1 MPGKHKE
8 STIAFR
14 PSSWQRALIEERATM
29 SGLPKKDFITR
40 SCIYANIIVVGK
52 KEVVQTIIDEL
63 QETQITLREVAGQLQ
78 SGSFSLSME
87 GYQQLK
93 EDFLAMV
100 VTMVDIL
107 DGAAYLFD
115 KKPDNNRKGREQRL
129 EDCRKALLS

>member
-8 STIAFR
+8 LTISFR
-14 PSSWQRALIEERATM
+14 PSSWQRTLIEERAKM
-29 SGLPKKDFITR
+29 SGLPKKDFIAR

-52 KEVVQTIIDEL
+52 KEVVQKIIDEL

-107 DGAAYLFD
+107 DGVAYLFD